1 MEDIGILYYKSKK
14 IFIGEI
20 NLNNSLACLIS
31 DKSKYFGIISDGK
44 KNGFG
49 SLEQDQFNYIGEF

>member
-49 SLEQDQFNYIGEF
+49 SLEQD